1 MINKILIANRGE
13 IAVRVIQACREMG
26 ITSVAVYSDA
36 DKNSLHVRLADQ
48 AHYIGKSPSSES
60 YLNIPKIIE
69 TAKEVTADAI
79 HPGYGFLSEN
89 SEFIKAVR
97 EAGIIF
103 IGPSEEAVKLM
114 GNKSAARQL
123 MQKHHIPIVPGN
135 TEPIDSLGKALTRAS
150 EIGFPVMLK
159 ASAGGGGKGMRL
171 VHTENELEESL
182 ARAKNEAK
190 KAFNNDDIYIE
201 KYIENPKHIEVQILG
216 DTYGNYIH
224 LFERDCSVQRRH
236 QKVLEESPSLAV
248 NNSIRQGLTEAAIKA
263 AKACG
268 YYNAGTVEFLLDKS
282 GNFYFMEMNTRLQV
296 EHPVT
301 EMITGIDLVKEQI
314 KIASGEKLSI
324 KQEDVKI
331 NGHAIECRIYAEDID
346 NNFAPSGGKILHHKL
361 PSGTGIRVD
370 RGIDVLTEVPLYYDP
385 ILAKVISH
393 GRTRQEAI
401 ERMKRALGEYK
412 IVGVTTNIGGFRWV
426 FNQEEFLSG
435 NYSTGLIPE
444 KFIPLMPGKWK
455 QEVKQEYLE
464 VIYLLTAHLKNEENR
479 LKPIEQTNSE
489 KNGWYSLNHD

>member
-1 MINKILIANRGE
+1 MIKKILIANRGE
-13 IAVRVIQACREMG
+13 IAVRVIQACRELG

-48 AHYIGKSPSSES
+48 AKYIGKSPSSES
-60 YLNIPKIIE
+60 YLNINKIIE
-69 TAKEVTADAI
+69 TAKEVSADAI

-89 SEFIKAVR
+89 PEFINKVKK
-97 EAGIIF
+97 EGLIF
-103 IGPSEEAVKLM
+103 IGPSEESVKLM
-114 GNKSAARQL
+114 GNKSAAREL
-123 MQKHHIPIVPGN
+123 MSNHKVPIIPGN
-135 TEPIDSLGKALTRAS
+135 TEPIKSPGDALLRS
-150 EIGFPVMLK
+150 REIGFPVMLK

-171 VHTENELEESL
+171 VLNEDELEDAL
-182 ARAKNEAK
+182 LRARNEAK

-216 DTYGNYIH
+216 DTKGNYIH

-236 QKVLEESPSLAV
+236 QKVLEEAPSLV
-248 NNSIRQGLTEAAIKA
+248 VTEEIRKGLTSAAIKA
-263 AKACG
+263 AKACN
-268 YYNAGTVEFLLDKS
+268 YFNAGTVEFLLDNS

-314 KIASGEKLSI
+314 KIASGEELGI

-346 NNFAPSGGKILHHKL
+346 NNFAPSSGKILHHKL
-361 PSGTGIRVD
+361 PSGSGIRVD

-385 ILAKVISH
+385 ILAKVISY

-412 IVGVTTNIGGFRWV
+412 IVGVTTNICGFRWV

-435 NYSTGLIPE
+435 NYNTGLIPE

-464 VIYLLTAHLKNEENR
+464 VIYLLSAHIKDSENK
-479 LKPIEQTNSE
+479 LKPIHQKNSE
-489 KNGWYSLNHD
+489 KNEWYSLNHE